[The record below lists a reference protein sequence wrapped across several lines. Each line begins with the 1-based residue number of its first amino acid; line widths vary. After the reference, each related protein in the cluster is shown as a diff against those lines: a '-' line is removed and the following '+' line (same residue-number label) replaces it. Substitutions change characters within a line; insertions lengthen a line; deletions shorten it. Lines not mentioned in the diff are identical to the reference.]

1 VTACFSNPN
10 VNSNSNNPLPT
21 RASYHNNRNVDNLQ
35 PLHEGGGLG
44 NLDSVTIDEQTIA
57 TMHLEGL

>member
-1 VTACFSNPN
+1 MACFSNPN
-10 VNSNSNNPLPT
+10 VNSNTNNPLPT
-21 RASYHNNRNVDNLQ
+21 CASNHNNRTVDNLQ

-44 NLDSVTIDEQTIA
+44 NPDFVIVDDQTIA